1 MSKCHYT
8 SKEDNLLESIM
19 EVRVL
24 VSRIQANREILKADC
39 KRLNQV
45 MENIKFLVENIHK
58 EQNKLFQEEHHG

>member
-1 MSKCHYT
+1 M
-8 SKEDNLLESIM
+8 LESIM

-24 VSRIQANREILKADC
+24 VSLIQANREILKADC

-58 EQNKLFQEEHHG
+58 EQHELFREGHHG

>member
-1 MSKCHYT
+1 
-8 SKEDNLLESIM
+8 M
-19 EVRVL
+19 EIRVL

-58 EQNKLFQEEHHG
+58 EQDKLFQEEHHG

>member
-1 MSKCHYT
+1 
-8 SKEDNLLESIM
+8 M

-58 EQNKLFQEEHHG
+58 EQDKLFQEEHHG